1 MRVLLL
7 ALLLVP
13 SAPLPPEFNSI
24 VPSEFDP
31 LIPSGSTRVLIS
43 SSFLFVE
50 GPVWNP
56 ATQEL
61 IFSDINANKVYRWT
75 AAGGVTVF
83 RDPSG
88 RTNGNTLDREG
99 RILSCEQTAQ
109 RVSRTELN
117 GTVGTVVDTSRD

>member
-7 ALLLVP
+7 VLLLVP

-24 VPSEFDP
+24 VPSEFDKI
-31 LIPSGSTRVLIS
+31 LASDSARVLIS
-43 SSFLFVE
+43 SSFMFVE

-56 ATQEL
+56 VTQEL
-61 IFSDINANKVYRWT
+61 VFSDINANKMYRWT
-75 AAGGVTVF
+75 ASGGVTVF

-99 RILSCEQTAQ
+99 RIVSCE
-109 RVSRTELN
+109 
-117 GTVGTVVDTSRD
+117 